1 MEASFLDQ
9 GLTALRPLSG
19 LLVLGSFLTW
29 SLLIRIRCRCGWR
42 WGLALSCTLLSLF
55 VLTLTESLSAIGLLS
70 TPVLGACWMG
80 FLIAPLVAAG
90 KIPTGFFRNE
100 TGRILL
106 KLKGIPSWCLAGIG
120 LMVGVVA
127 VMAIA
132 SPPCNYDV
140 QCYHLPRQIYWMMQ
154 GSVRH
159 FDATYTYQN
168 VHPVLTEFLGLNLL
182 MLSGGDHWHNLV
194 QWVFLVASCGLVT
207 LLAGALGG
215 GSRAQSLAVLF
226 VLTVPAIFFEGSNAK
241 NDIVESFFILTALL
255 IGIRLW
261 KVEWQASLPLLLLA
275 SLSAG
280 LAMAAKGTAIA
291 YLPGVAVL
299 VASATMRQGRGRVLL
314 ACLPIAFCVAL
325 LPIVPNSLRNL
336 QTYHSLGGE
345 ALALVNASHS
355 PGAVFGVAVKNVAN
369 QFAFGSGEWIAA
381 VESGCRSLLPAL
393 GLSPDDPLTNIPAA
407 QLGGTKLRFFYMVG
421 CEDVVP
427 APIQTLLLLSLPF
440 LPLFRRFRATAAA
453 LPMALVGFFS
463 FVMFCAVFRWQPWGG
478 RLLIPEFFM
487 TAPLIGFAEAI
498 LLWRWIPPLIAAAQ
512 MLFLWPHISHVGA
525 RHLLGWWSI
534 FRMPQEEQ
542 MSIAF
547 TGRREEIQS
556 VCGIVHDSGARS
568 VKVDGKDSPVY
579 GLLREFH
586 RKFPG
591 LILVSGHVTSPS
603 REDLIIEAVGS
614 SQSGT
619 GAMPEGYVLCHE
631 GTYYR
636 VYRKNPESR

>member
-159 FDATYTYQN
+159 FDATYSYQN

-299 VASATMRQGRGRVLL
+299 VASATLRQGRGRVLL

-381 VESGCRSLLPAL
+381 VESGCRSLLQAL

-453 LPMALVGFFS
+453 LPMALVGLFS

-498 LLWRWIPPLIAAAQ
+498 LLWRWIPPLIASAQ

-525 RHLLGWWSI
+525 RHLLGWWSV